1 MSILYYTGVTY
12 KIGER
17 WGLGVS
23 VWYEKYQV
31 KDFAL
36 DSDALTRLDPAGAL
50 LLGYQY
56 LPYTATT
63 YWVRATCKF

>member
-1 MSILYYTGVTY
+1 LGRGTVDVFYAL
-12 KIGER
+12 KER

-23 VWYEKYQV
+23 LGHERYRVR
-31 KDFAL
+31 DFSL
-36 DSDALTRLDPAGAL
+36 DADALARIDPAGAL

-63 YWVRATCKF
+63 VFLRTVYKF